1 MGVEYTKYDLT
12 MKSIRQT
19 LVAWTGV
26 ACFAGVVLTSCSQTG
41 ETSAVCSRAPE
52 LESSL
57 VAVDVAIASM
67 SEVSARQLQSMFA
80 VLLSSLDA
88 IGDVAPI
95 DLVDQFVQVER
106 AYHSV
111 SIALQNVYWEGSIG
125 VSDAAVLAS
134 IDDLSRNDNV
144 AALSEVRSFV
154 ADSCQ
159 IELQSGVNKT
169 PGDAVNLPP
178 PSVDVEP
185 QPDLNTGFDN
195 EESALQSYAYFVAER
210 FDQALTPEQALCI
223 GTLLT
228 NDALEKGSLSDAQFN
243 SLVLE
248 AFDECKVNSVA
259 SATTVG

>member
-1 MGVEYTKYDLT
+1 M
-12 MKSIRQT
+12 MRPIRPI
-19 LVAWTGV
+19 LFACLGFVCVA
-26 ACFAGVVLTSCSQTG
+26 LLSCSQTS

-57 VAVDVAIASM
+57 VAVDSAIASM
-67 SEVSARQLQSMFA
+67 SDVSARQLQSMFA
-80 VLLSSLDA
+80 VLLSSLNA

-95 DLVDQFVQVER
+95 ELVDQFVLVER
-106 AYHSV
+106 AYHTV
-111 SIALQNVYWEGSIG
+111 SIALQNVYWEGLVG

-134 IDDLSRNDNV
+134 IEDLSRNDNV
-144 AALSEVRSFV
+144 VALSEVRSFV

-159 IELQSGVNKT
+159 IELQNGVNKT
-169 PGDAVNLPP
+169 PGDAVDLPA

-228 NDALEKGSLSDAQFN
+228 NDSLEKGAFSDSQFDA
-243 SLVLE
+243 LVVE
-248 AFDECKVNSVA
+248 AFDECKVDTVA
-259 SATTVG
+259 PATTGG

>member
-1 MGVEYTKYDLT
+1 MMKPTLRVLT
-12 MKSIRQT
+12 G
-19 LVAWTGV
+19 WTGM
-26 ACFAGVVLTSCSQTG
+26 ACVILASCSQTA

-57 VAVDVAIASM
+57 VAVDVAIDSM
-67 SEVSARQLQSMFA
+67 SDVSARQLQSMFA

-88 IGDVAPI
+88 IGDVATV
-95 DLVDQFVQVER
+95 DLVDQFSQVER

-111 SIALQNVYWEGSIG
+111 SIALQNVYWEGSVG

-134 IDDLSRNDNV
+134 IEDLSRNDNV

-159 IELQSGVNKT
+159 IDLQSGVNKT
-169 PGDAVNLPP
+169 PGDAVNLPA

-185 QPDLNTGFDN
+185 QPDLITGFDN

-228 NDALEKGSLSDAQFN
+228 NDALEKGALSDVQFN
-243 SLVLE
+243 ALVVKT
-248 AFDECKVNSVA
+248 FDECKVNSVA

>member
-1 MGVEYTKYDLT
+1 MRPILF
-12 MKSIRQT
+12 
-19 LVAWTGV
+19 
-26 ACFAGVVLTSCSQTG
+26 ACLGFVCIALSSCSQTS

-57 VAVDVAIASM
+57 VAVDSAIASM
-67 SEVSARQLQSMFA
+67 SDVSARQLQSMFA
-80 VLLSSLDA
+80 VLLSSLNA

-95 DLVDQFVQVER
+95 ELVDQFVQVER

-111 SIALQNVYWEGSIG
+111 SIALQNVYWEGLVG

-134 IDDLSRNDNV
+134 IEDLSRNDNV
-144 AALSEVRSFV
+144 VALSEVRSFV

-159 IELQSGVNKT
+159 IELQNGVNKT
-169 PGDAVNLPP
+169 PGDAVDLPA

-228 NDALEKGSLSDAQFN
+228 NDSLEKGAFSDSQFDA
-243 SLVLE
+243 LVVE
-248 AFDECKVNSVA
+248 AFDECKVDTVA
-259 SATTVG
+259 PATTGG

>member
-1 MGVEYTKYDLT
+1 
-12 MKSIRQT
+12 MKPIGKT
-19 LVAWTGV
+19 LIAWACV
-26 ACFAGVVLTSCSQTG
+26 ACVALASCSQTG

-57 VAVDVAIASM
+57 VAVDVSIASM
-67 SEVSARQLQSMFA
+67 SDVSARQLQSMFA

-88 IGDVAPI
+88 IGDVAPV

-111 SIALQNVYWEGSIG
+111 SIALQNVYWEGSVG

-169 PGDAVNLPP
+169 PGDAVNLPA

-210 FDQALTPEQALCI
+210 FDQALTPDQALCV

-243 SLVLE
+243 ALVVKT
-248 AFDECKVNSVA
+248 FDECKVNSVA

>member
-1 MGVEYTKYDLT
+1 

-57 VAVDVAIASM
+57 VAVDIAIASM

-88 IGDVAPI
+88 IGDVAPV

>member
-1 MGVEYTKYDLT
+1 M
-12 MKSIRQT
+12 MRPIRPI
-19 LVAWTGV
+19 LFACLGFVCVA
-26 ACFAGVVLTSCSQTG
+26 LSSCSQRS

-57 VAVDVAIASM
+57 VAVDSAIASM
-67 SEVSARQLQSMFA
+67 SDVSARQLQSMFA
-80 VLLSSLDA
+80 VLLSSLNA

-95 DLVDQFVQVER
+95 ELVDQFVQVER

-111 SIALQNVYWEGSIG
+111 SIALQNVYWEGLVG

-134 IDDLSRNDNV
+134 IEDLSRNDNV
-144 AALSEVRSFV
+144 VALSEVRSFV

-159 IELQSGVNKT
+159 IELQNGVNKT
-169 PGDAVNLPP
+169 PGDAVDLPA

-228 NDALEKGSLSDAQFN
+228 NDSLEKGAFSDSQFDA
-243 SLVLE
+243 LVVE
-248 AFDECKVNSVA
+248 AFDECKVDTVA
-259 SATTVG
+259 PATTGG

>member
-1 MGVEYTKYDLT
+1 MGVEYTKYDSV
-12 MKSIRQT
+12 MKPIRRT
-19 LVAWTGV
+19 LIAFIGIACVA
-26 ACFAGVVLTSCSQTG
+26 LSSCSQTG

-67 SEVSARQLQSMFA
+67 SDVSARQLQSMFA

-88 IGDVAPI
+88 IGDVAPV
-95 DLVDQFVQVER
+95 DLVDQFSQVER

-159 IELQSGVNKT
+159 IELQSGVNQT
-169 PGDAVNLPP
+169 PGDAVNLPA
-178 PSVDVEP
+178 PSIDVDP

-210 FDQALTPEQALCI
+210 FEQALTPEQALCV

-228 NDALEKGSLSDAQFN
+228 DDSLENGSLSDVQFDT
-243 SLVLE
+243 LVVK

-259 SATTVG
+259 PATTGG

>member
-154 ADSCQ
+154 AGSCQ

-259 SATTVG
+259 SSTTVG

>member
-1 MGVEYTKYDLT
+1 
-12 MKSIRQT
+12 MKPIGKT
-19 LVAWTGV
+19 LIAWACV
-26 ACFAGVVLTSCSQTG
+26 ACVALASCSQTG

-67 SEVSARQLQSMFA
+67 SDVSARQLQSMFA

-88 IGDVAPI
+88 IGDVAPV

-111 SIALQNVYWEGSIG
+111 SIALQNVYWEGSVG

-169 PGDAVNLPP
+169 PGDAVNLPA

-210 FDQALTPEQALCI
+210 FDQVLDPKQALCI

-243 SLVLE
+243 LLVLE

>member
-1 MGVEYTKYDLT
+1 M
-12 MKSIRQT
+12 MRPIRPI
-19 LVAWTGV
+19 LFACLGFVCVA
-26 ACFAGVVLTSCSQTG
+26 LSSCSQTS
-41 ETSAVCSRAPE
+41 ETSAVFSRAPE

-57 VAVDVAIASM
+57 VAVDSAIASM
-67 SEVSARQLQSMFA
+67 SDVSARQLQSMFA
-80 VLLSSLDA
+80 VLLSSLNA

-95 DLVDQFVQVER
+95 ELVDQFVQVER

-111 SIALQNVYWEGSIG
+111 SIALQNVYWEGLVG

-134 IDDLSRNDNV
+134 IEDLSRNDNV
-144 AALSEVRSFV
+144 VALSEVRSFV

-159 IELQSGVNKT
+159 IELQNGVNKT
-169 PGDAVNLPP
+169 PGDAVDLPA

-228 NDALEKGSLSDAQFN
+228 NDSLEKGAFSDSQFDA
-243 SLVLE
+243 LVVE
-248 AFDECKVNSVA
+248 AFDECKVDTVA
-259 SATTVG
+259 PATTGG

>member
-1 MGVEYTKYDLT
+1 MGVEHTKYDLA
-12 MKSIRQT
+12 MKPIRRT
-19 LVAWTGV
+19 LIAWLGV
-26 ACFAGVVLTSCSQTG
+26 ASVALASCSQTG
-41 ETSAVCSRAPE
+41 ETFAVCSRAPE

-67 SEVSARQLQSMFA
+67 SDVSARQLQSMFA

-88 IGDVAPI
+88 IGDVAPV

-195 EESALQSYAYFVAER
+195 EESALRSYAYFVAER
-210 FDQALTPEQALCI
+210 FDQVLNPEQALCI

-243 SLVLE
+243 ALVLKT
-248 AFDECKVNSVA
+248 FDECKVNSVV

>member
-1 MGVEYTKYDLT
+1 
-12 MKSIRQT
+12 
-19 LVAWTGV
+19 
-26 ACFAGVVLTSCSQTG
+26 
-41 ETSAVCSRAPE
+41 
-52 LESSL
+52 
-57 VAVDVAIASM
+57 M
-67 SEVSARQLQSMFA
+67 SDVSARQLQSMFA
-80 VLLSSLDA
+80 VLLSSLNA

-95 DLVDQFVQVER
+95 ELVDQFVQVER

-111 SIALQNVYWEGSIG
+111 SIALQNVYWEGLVG

-134 IDDLSRNDNV
+134 IEDLSRNDNV
-144 AALSEVRSFV
+144 VALSEVRSFV

-159 IELQSGVNKT
+159 IELQNGVNKT
-169 PGDAVNLPP
+169 PGDAVDLPA

-228 NDALEKGSLSDAQFN
+228 NDSLEKGAFSDSQFDA
-243 SLVLE
+243 LVVG
-248 AFDECKVNSVA
+248 AFDECKVDTVA
-259 SATTVG
+259 PATTGG

>member
-1 MGVEYTKYDLT
+1 M
-12 MKSIRQT
+12 MRPIRPI
-19 LVAWTGV
+19 LFACLGFVCVA
-26 ACFAGVVLTSCSQTG
+26 LSSCSQTS

-57 VAVDVAIASM
+57 VAVDSAIASM
-67 SEVSARQLQSMFA
+67 SDVSARQLQSMFA
-80 VLLSSLDA
+80 VLLSSLNA

-95 DLVDQFVQVER
+95 ELVDQFVQVER

-111 SIALQNVYWEGSIG
+111 SIALQNVYWEGLVG

-134 IDDLSRNDNV
+134 IEDLSRNDNV
-144 AALSEVRSFV
+144 VALSEVRSFV

-159 IELQSGVNKT
+159 IELQNGVNKT
-169 PGDAVNLPP
+169 PGDAVDLPA

-210 FDQALTPEQALCI
+210 FDQALTPEQALCM

-228 NDALEKGSLSDAQFN
+228 NDSLEKGAFSDSQFDA
-243 SLVLE
+243 LVVE
-248 AFDECKVNSVA
+248 AFDECKVDTVA
-259 SATTVG
+259 PATTGG

>member
-1 MGVEYTKYDLT
+1 MQP
-12 MKSIRQT
+12 IRKT
-19 LVAWTGV
+19 LIVLIGV
-26 ACFAGVVLTSCSQTG
+26 ACVVLASCSQTA

-57 VAVDVAIASM
+57 VAVDVAITSM
-67 SEVSARQLQSMFA
+67 SDVSARQLQSMFA

-95 DLVDQFVQVER
+95 DLVDQFSQVER

-111 SIALQNVYWEGSIG
+111 SIALQNVYWEGSVG

-144 AALSEVRSFV
+144 NALTAVRSFV
-154 ADSCQ
+154 AESCQ

-169 PGDAVNLPP
+169 PGDAVNLPA
-178 PSVDVEP
+178 PSIDVEP
-185 QPDLNTGFDN
+185 QPDLNTGFYD
-195 EESALQSYAYFVAER
+195 EESALRSYAYFVAER
-210 FDQALTPEQALCI
+210 LDQVLTPEQALCI

-228 NDALEKGSLSDAQFN
+228 NDALEKGALSDAQFN
-243 SLVLE
+243 ALVVKT
-248 AFDECKVNSVA
+248 FDECKVNSVT

>member
-12 MKSIRQT
+12 MKSIHKT

-26 ACFAGVVLTSCSQTG
+26 ACFALASCSQTS

-159 IELQSGVNKT
+159 IELQSGVNMT
-169 PGDAVNLPP
+169 PGDAVNLPA
-178 PSVDVEP
+178 PSVDVDP

-210 FDQALTPEQALCI
+210 FDQVLDPEQALCI

-243 SLVLE
+243 LLVLQS
-248 AFDECKVNSVA
+248 FDECKVNNVA
-259 SATTVG
+259 PATTGG

>member
-1 MGVEYTKYDLT
+1 
-12 MKSIRQT
+12 MKENRRT
-19 LVAWTGV
+19 LISWLGV
-26 ACFAGVVLTSCSQTG
+26 ASVALASCSQAI

-67 SEVSARQLQSMFA
+67 SDVSARQLQSMFA

-88 IGDVAPI
+88 IGDVAPV

-159 IELQSGVNKT
+159 IELQSGVIK
-169 PGDAVNLPP
+169 
-178 PSVDVEP
+178 
-185 QPDLNTGFDN
+185 
-195 EESALQSYAYFVAER
+195 
-210 FDQALTPEQALCI
+210 
-223 GTLLT
+223 LLVT
-228 NDALEKGSLSDAQFN
+228 Q
-243 SLVLE
+243 
-248 AFDECKVNSVA
+248 
-259 SATTVG
+259 

>member
-1 MGVEYTKYDLT
+1 MGVEYAKYDLA
-12 MKSIRQT
+12 MIPISKT
-19 LVAWTGV
+19 LIAWLCV
-26 ACFAGVVLTSCSQTG
+26 ACVSLASCSQTG

-67 SEVSARQLQSMFA
+67 SDVSARQLQSMFA

-88 IGDVAPI
+88 IGDVAPV

-134 IDDLSRNDNV
+134 IEDLSRNDNV
-144 AALSEVRSFV
+144 EALNTVRSFV
-154 ADSCQ
+154 TDSCQ

-169 PGDAVNLPP
+169 PGDAVNLPA
-178 PSVDVEP
+178 PSVDVDP

-210 FDQALTPEQALCI
+210 FDQALTPEQALCV

-243 SLVLE
+243 ALV
-248 AFDECKVNSVA
+248 AKTFDECKVNSVA
-259 SATTVG
+259 PATTVG

>member
-1 MGVEYTKYDLT
+1 MNPIGK
-12 MKSIRQT
+12 T
-19 LVAWTGV
+19 LIAWSCV
-26 ACFAGVVLTSCSQTG
+26 ACVALASCSQTG

-67 SEVSARQLQSMFA
+67 SDVSARQLQSMFA

-88 IGDVAPI
+88 IGDVAPV

-111 SIALQNVYWEGSIG
+111 SIALQNVYWEGSVG

-169 PGDAVNLPP
+169 PGDAVNLPA

-210 FDQALTPEQALCI
+210 FDQVLTPDQALCV

-243 SLVLE
+243 ALVVE
-248 AFDECKVNSVA
+248 AFDECKVNSVTP
-259 SATTVG
+259 ATTGG

>member
-1 MGVEYTKYDLT
+1 

>member
-1 MGVEYTKYDLT
+1 MNPIGK
-12 MKSIRQT
+12 T
-19 LVAWTGV
+19 LIAWSCV
-26 ACFAGVVLTSCSQTG
+26 ACVALASCSQTG

-67 SEVSARQLQSMFA
+67 SDVSARQLQSMFA

-88 IGDVAPI
+88 IGDVAPV

-111 SIALQNVYWEGSIG
+111 SIALQNVYWEGSVG

-169 PGDAVNLPP
+169 PGDAVNLPG

-210 FDQALTPEQALCI
+210 FDQVLTPDQALCV

-243 SLVLE
+243 ALVVE
-248 AFDECKVNSVA
+248 AFDECKVNSVTP
-259 SATTVG
+259 ATTGG

>member
-57 VAVDVAIASM
+57 VAVDIAIASM